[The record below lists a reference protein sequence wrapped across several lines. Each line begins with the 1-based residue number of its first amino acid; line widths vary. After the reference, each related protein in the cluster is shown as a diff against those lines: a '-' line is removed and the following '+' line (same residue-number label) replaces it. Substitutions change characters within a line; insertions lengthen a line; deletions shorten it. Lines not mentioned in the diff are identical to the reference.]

1 MVGVGWGRVGLGYI
15 QREHLCYGKSMY
27 RSAVNLK
34 KIVLRRTYGKKAEL
48 NIQYGLGGKE
58 KVGQEGLRRVEVE
71 V

>member
-1 MVGVGWGRVGLGYI
+1 
-15 QREHLCYGKSMY
+15 MY